1 MSPAHFSDQH
11 AKKEMIALSPLKIN
25 RDSHFIKKSS
35 PSSSSSSSSS
45 SLVNGVAN
53 ATNKPAQQRHPV
65 IIYTHS
71 PKVIHTHPKDFMAL
85 VQKLTGLSRSSE
97 DDQIISPAPP
107 PPETKVEPNFQDD
120 FTDDNNNKNMMVNDN
135 KGGTMNDDN
144 ESTSVVTDEIENN
157 GSSGTTAGDIGQVN
171 SSCFVTPPPIFDPP
185 NPCFNNIPFFN
196 PNPAAD
202 FFCTA
207 QPFYNYSDSLFFMP
221 NIRSSLSSATL
232 DGMKEL
238 PDF

>member
-1 MSPAHFSDQH
+1 MSAAHFSHQH

-45 SLVNGVAN
+45 SLV
-53 ATNKPAQQRHPV
+53 NKPAQQRHPV

-107 PPETKVEPNFQDD
+107 PPPETKVEPNFQDD
-120 FTDDNNNKNMMVNDN
+120 FTDDNNNKNMMVNNDN

-171 SSCFVTPPPIFDPP
+171 SSCFVTPPPPIFDPP

-196 PNPAAD
+196 PSPATD